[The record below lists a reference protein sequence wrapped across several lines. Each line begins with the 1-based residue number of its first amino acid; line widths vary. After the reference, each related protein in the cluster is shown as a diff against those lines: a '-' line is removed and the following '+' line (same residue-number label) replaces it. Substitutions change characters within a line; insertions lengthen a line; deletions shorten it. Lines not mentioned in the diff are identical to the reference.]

1 MTGRVGKNTFWFVS
15 QVQFLPSRFG
25 LSDVRTGLKCVSLWF
40 QTSTWY
46 ENSAAGVSPSLF
58 RLIADLTTNYLR
70 HVISLEF
77 QVSVQKIYK
86 NSANLLF
93 FFQAKHNYKHLG
105 HQGMDYCTFHWS
117 IWAEATI
124 GGACA
129 TPADAPTPNVGS
141 HRCDPFGD
149 PCGYRM
155 LESEGFS
162 QTQDDTETIWNLWC
176 HFCSINCSLSHSWI
190 RGI

>member
-1 MTGRVGKNTFWFVS
+1 MFDMSHLSRVKIKRPFDNNKKTDWWRAWSKRVTGRVGKKTFWFVS

-46 ENSAAGVSPSLF
+46 ENSAARVSPSLF

-86 NSANLLF
+86 NSANLWF
-93 FFQAKHNYKHLG
+93 FFRQNITETSWPPGQWIIAIY
-105 HQGMDYCTFHWS
+105 HWS
-117 IWAEATI
+117 LQSRPRLVVHVPRQQMHQHLT
-124 GGACA
+124 
-129 TPADAPTPNVGS
+129 
-141 HRCDPFGD
+141 
-149 PCGYRM
+149 
-155 LESEGFS
+155 
-162 QTQDDTETIWNLWC
+162 
-176 HFCSINCSLSHSWI
+176 
-190 RGI
+190 